1 MNYFRQKNEF
11 WHILGSTLHIIRKD
25 DLNQEYVD
33 EENDEVHP
41 YRYLEYFGFDS
52 QIYENEML
60 RFDEL
65 ILESNIKCVSYSFK
79 IFSLEIFDF
88 VYLK

>member
-1 MNYFRQKNEF
+1 MNYCRPRAEF
-11 WHILGSTLHIIRKD
+11 WSTIASTLRITHKES
-25 DLNQEYVD
+25 LK
-33 EENDEVHP
+33 EETDTSSVIDQSF
-41 YRYLEYFGFDS
+41 RYLEYFGFDS

-65 ILESNIKCVSYSFK
+65 ILESNIKCVAYSFK
-79 IFSLEIFDF
+79 ILSLEIFDY